1 MEESEELTLSADDSS
16 ALDSNILG
24 FRKDNSLPFSLFL
37 INPFK
42 VDLAILTKSLQM
54 TKVDFEEQGN
64 NDEITLESDV
74 NEEQS

>member
-1 MEESEELTLSADDSS
+1 M
-16 ALDSNILG
+16 
-24 FRKDNSLPFSLFL
+24 PFSLL
-37 INPFK
+37 WRDPFR
-42 VDLAILTKSLQM
+42 DGLATSDSALQI

>member
-42 VDLAILTKSLQM
+42 VDLATLTKSLQM